1 LLPLYSRSRNIHYCS
16 AFHTMH
22 RYHFSLDDLKG
33 VGPSFCRAIAA
44 AWCPSETSTHMPL
57 HPAIRQ
63 ALADPSHPVVAAC
76 RKDGPVFAY
85 PPPPPAHGYTVPRL
99 KPAAAAA
106 QSSPLAK
113 SNNEDDAQ
121 SNSSESQEN
130 SEATVVRV
138 PPPRADI
145 NCTPVFALSLS
156 LLQQASAAA
165 AAISKSTKQGPSLID
180 CIPGFEIVS
189 ASCLCRVSV
198 RFWIDFCW
206 SRCGRV
212 DLLRKVGV
220 STANAVQTAKAAK
233 TEFA

>member
-1 LLPLYSRSRNIHYCS
+1 
-16 AFHTMH
+16 MH

-85 PPPPPAHGYTVPRL
+85 PPPPPAHGSTVPRL

-106 QSSPLAK
+106 PSSPLAK
-113 SNNEDDAQ
+113 TNNEDDAQ